1 MKVVPGADSPIVRKE
16 RVCAEIH
23 GDSGLDTKSV
33 ASNQLF
39 PSVEELNEY
48 SEKNNILLS
57 SEKAIN
63 KIASVLLREEPGSVT
78 LLCTGALT
86 NIALLFSVYPEVKA
100 HIYEIVSMG
109 GSMGIGTIFMINNFL
124 KRKFNAY
131 KTKETLVLW
140 QNGTLNWIQK
150 LQK

>member
-39 PSVEELNEY
+39 PTVEQLNEY
-48 SEKNNILLS
+48 ADKNNILS

-63 KIASVLLREEPGSVT
+63 KIASVLMSEEPGTVT

-86 NIALLFSVYPEVKA
+86 NIALLFSVYPEVKPYI
-100 HIYEIVSMG
+100 HEIVSMG
-109 GSMGIGTIFMINNFL
+109 GSMGIGNCSCYLLPKI
-124 KRKFNAY
+124 
-131 KTKETLVLW
+131 
-140 QNGTLNWIQK
+140 
-150 LQK
+150 